1 MLHAPRPGAPGIP
14 VVPGFPGIP
23 VVPGCPGIPCDPG
36 GPAGPSLPYARL
48 VLCKRKELRVQ
59 FNCRIF
65 VVFNVDRIMDDP
77 ENSSCHVNGKA
88 GLEKLEEKYFLSLSP
103 FVSLRGWGSFTSFFT
118 HRATSRSLHSPRPC
132 AHQPV

>member
-1 MLHAPRPGAPGIP
+1 MLPDLVLPASLLFLGVPVSLVIPGDPRDH
-14 VVPGFPGIP
+14 
-23 VVPGCPGIPCDPG
+23 PCHP
-36 GPAGPSLPYARL
+36 ARL

-65 VVFNVDRIMDDP
+65 VVFSVDRIMDDP

-88 GLEKLEEKYFLSLSP
+88 GLEKLEEKNFLSLSP

-132 AHQPV
+132 PHQPAVLD